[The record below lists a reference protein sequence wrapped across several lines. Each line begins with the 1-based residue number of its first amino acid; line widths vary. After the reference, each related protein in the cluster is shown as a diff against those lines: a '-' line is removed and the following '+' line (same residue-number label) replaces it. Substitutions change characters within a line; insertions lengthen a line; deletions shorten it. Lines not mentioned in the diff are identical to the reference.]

1 MLLSTLDPNKAIS
14 NVAVMRSRCVIAEVA
29 LMLVLGGWLTPGM
42 AVSALPTEPAAPADT
57 PSGEWVDPI
66 ALNVANLRNRAC
78 AGDVSASAAIGR
90 LYLFGNGT
98 FERDLSRAMPFLRY
112 SGERGNNQAAADYA
126 ISLVTASREPDI
138 LLRAAEWAKFSVYR
152 NPTYQSMQALQL
164 VKLAAKGVDL
174 SAGLQ
179 AGARRAILANLGTVP
194 DGEVGPCRSL

>member
-1 MLLSTLDPNKAIS
+1 
-14 NVAVMRSRCVIAEVA
+14 
-29 LMLVLGGWLTPGM
+29 MLVLGGWLTPGM

-90 LYLFGNGT
+90 HYLFGYGI
-98 FERDLSRAMPFLRY
+98 FERDLTRAKPFLRY